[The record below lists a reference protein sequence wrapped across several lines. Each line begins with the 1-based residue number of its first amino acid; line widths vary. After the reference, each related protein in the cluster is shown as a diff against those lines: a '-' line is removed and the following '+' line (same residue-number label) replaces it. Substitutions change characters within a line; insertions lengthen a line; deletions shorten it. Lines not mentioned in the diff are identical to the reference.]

1 MIVIVAG
8 VSGSGKSTVGA
19 LLAGRLGWPF
29 IDGDLLHPSANIAKM
44 RRGEP
49 LTDED
54 RLPWLR
60 AIGDYLDEQ
69 MAAGGSALVA
79 CSALKRSYR
88 EQLLGGRPEARIAF
102 LQIDEEVAARRLAAR
117 HGHFFN
123 SGLIESQFADL
134 QLPRPD
140 ETGVVVVLVGDRP
153 EATAD
158 EVVRRL
164 GLDGAGSALNP
175 GPPRPSPESGT
186 SPHTTKTNGQ
196 SRSRSSTSQSCPSSP
211 DGSTRPR
218 SLPASP
224 AA

>member
-60 AIGDYLDEQ
+60 AIGEYLDEQ

-102 LQIDEEVAARRLAAR
+102 LQSYEGVAARRPGAPD
-117 HGHFFN
+117 GHFFH
-123 SGLIESQFADL
+123 SAPIE
-134 QLPRPD
+134 
-140 ETGVVVVLVGDRP
+140 DR
-153 EATAD
+153 
-158 EVVRRL
+158 VR
-164 GLDGAGSALNP
+164 A
-175 GPPRPSPESGT
+175 
-186 SPHTTKTNGQ
+186 
-196 SRSRSSTSQSCPSSP
+196 
-211 DGSTRPR
+211 
-218 SLPASP
+218 
-224 AA
+224 